1 MRVGSPRSGG
11 TCPPCQCPADEPCVA
26 LHHRHLIDQAIMHRL
41 SLSPLGTFFAPHS
54 HSGGTP
60 QPRSRGTPLL
70 SDLQTLPLPF
80 KIQNLEF
87 KIASPSQATSLPL
100 RSMFEVRISIFTLL
114 PHLAPLAESATVTD
128 SPLQFSF
135 HDLQPDLIKVSP
147 LQAVEGPAG
156 LAIEKAF
163 FQHVGD
169 YPLVYSPALARTS
182 ARVFADT

>member
-1 MRVGSPRSGG
+1 LRLQGQIAAQGSSPQRVAKNRKKPQKKDPDLGALLPSF
-11 TCPPCQCPADEPCVA
+11 PPF
-26 LHHRHLIDQAIMHRL
+26 LRL
-41 SLSPLGTFFAPHS
+41 LRLFA
-54 HSGGTP
+54 
-60 QPRSRGTPLL
+60 
-70 SDLQTLPLPF
+70 
-80 KIQNLEF
+80 
-87 KIASPSQATSLPL
+87 ATSLPL
-100 RSMFEVRISIFTLL
+100 RSMFKVPRSMFEVRISIFTLL